1 VLSKRNISCLFFST
15 IQNGE
20 GPYKMNHNS
29 NKVTE
34 NALIETTI
42 ESWKFAR
49 LFLKLMNNLDA
60 GDAKRYSNQLSYFT
74 KKIKV
79 NIESA
84 GLSIVDLEGQR
95 YDPGIAASALNI
107 GGFEPDDELIV
118 DQMLEPII
126 MSSEGIRKEGTVLL
140 RKVHT

>member
-1 VLSKRNISCLFFST
+1 
-15 IQNGE
+15 
-20 GPYKMNHNS
+20 MNHNS

-107 GGFEPDDELIV
+107 GDFEPDDELIV